1 MGSRFLSNKASK
13 TSFDAIH
20 TLLKRGK
27 DAIFTLQPLTI
38 RTNTSISYSF
48 GKHNVKA
55 GPTEGVC
62 VCGGGGGEVSA
73 HFFENYIE
81 LL

>member
-62 VCGGGGGEVSA
+62 VCGGGGER
-73 HFFENYIE
+73 FQPTFLKII
-81 LL
+81 